1 MGQAYHV
8 SCVARP
14 SVAKVLK
21 SVSDAWCLRLV
32 DGLPA
37 FPDEAVPEEFNEIR
51 LGLGGNMVT
60 VKAVASGLSLV
71 TWSGIST
78 EFHDAVLRLAE
89 ALAKEANGRVEMGSP
104 H

>member
-1 MGQAYHV
+1 MGQDYHV
-8 SCVARP
+8 VCAGRP
-14 SVAKVLK
+14 SVAKVLA
-21 SVSDAWCLRLV
+21 SVSDSWCLRLV

-60 VKAVASGLSLV
+60 IKAVASGLNLV
-71 TWSGIST
+71 TWSGISI
-78 EFHDAVLRLAE
+78 EFHDAVTRLAK
-89 ALAKEANGRVEMGSP
+89 ALASEVNGRVEMGST